1 MAQYEEEEELSIGP
15 QMEDEEFLSQCRAE
29 IDDAVDFL
37 ENHLGPSRTN
47 ATEAYFQRH
56 YGDEEIGRSQ
66 FIDSSIRDTVH
77 AILPSLLK
85 IFFSSEKVLEFV
97 PRHPEDVPFAE
108 QASDYVSWCVSQNN
122 QGFMVYHDAM
132 KDALIRGSGFIKF
145 YYAEKKE
152 VEGFSYTDLDEDTL
166 AFLMQDDE
174 VEVTSVDSKPDEA
187 LQEQMQMQMQ
197 QGMNPQ
203 EVPQKHDVTI
213 VKKSNKGKIHIEC
226 IPPEEIIYNRRSK
239 GFEDAS
245 TTMIGHRRVMTVGE
259 LVSLGYDKEDFID
272 LAGTKFDLDDSEEF
286 LSRRPEVYG
295 GESASVIHDDASKR
309 LLYTEIYFKCDYDN
323 DDYAEIRR
331 VCLAGDKYEVMLMN
345 EPVNNFPFVHLNP
358 YPEPH
363 DSTGSGVYDR
373 LKDVQRTKTS
383 IIRAM
388 LDSLSLSVFPRTA
401 FVDGEVS
408 VSDLMSGEIG
418 SLVRMKSHNSIVPL
432 HLPYTGQQAEGML
445 KYFGEVTENRT
456 GISKASLGLDP
467 QSLMSSSPI
476 AVQGT
481 LSSATQKVE
490 YIARVFAEKAFKPL
504 YKGILKLIV
513 QHQDQETMV
522 RLRNDWVPMDPKA
535 WDSSYDVMVNVAL
548 GGGDDNLRL
557 QALQL
562 IASKQEQ
569 ILTTVG
575 PDNPLVGIM
584 QYANTLRKMTE
595 LSGFKDADQFF
606 KDPSKEPPKPPKEE
620 EPSAEEKMMA
630 MQQQQFQMTMEL
642 ERAKLQLDA
651 EKAKTNAQM
660 KEAEMSIDANLKVQ
674 ELGAKYNQ
682 SIDVAQLKGDL
693 DTDREKIRSTANIE
707 SARIH
712 SESRGNR

>member
-1 MAQYEEEEELSIGP
+1 MAIYDTEEDLNVGP
-15 QMEDEEFLSQCRAE
+15 QMDEEEFTSQCRAE

-37 ENHLGPSRTN
+37 DNHLGPNRTN
-47 ATEAYFQRH
+47 ATEAYYQRQ
-56 YGDEEIGRSQ
+56 YGDEETGRSQ
-66 FIDSSIRDTVH
+66 FIDSTIRDTVN

-85 IFFSSEKVLEFV
+85 IFFASEKVMEFI
-97 PRHPEDVPFAE
+97 PRQPEDVPFAE
-108 QASDYVSWCVSQNN
+108 QASDYVSWCITQSNP
-122 QGFMVYHDAM
+122 GFMVYHDAM
-132 KDALIRGSGFIKF
+132 KDALIRGSGFIKY
-145 YYAEKKE
+145 YYAEKKD
-152 VEGFSYTDLDEDTL
+152 VEGFSYTDLDDDTL
-166 AFLMQDDE
+166 AFLMQDE
-174 VEVTSVDSKPDEA
+174 SVEVTSVDSQPV
-187 LQEQMQMQMQ
+187 EQVE
-197 QGMNPQ
+197 GMNPQ
-203 EVPQKHDVTI
+203 EMPMKHDVTI
-213 VKKSNKGKIHIEC
+213 VKRSNKGKIHIEC

-239 GFEDAS
+239 GFEDPS
-245 TTMIGHRRVMTVGE
+245 TKMIGHRSVMTVGE
-259 LVSLGYDKEDFID
+259 LVSLGYDKDDFID
-272 LAGTKFDLDDSEEF
+272 LAGTKYDLDDSEEF

-295 GESASVIHDDASKR
+295 SDSNAVVYDDASKR
-309 LLYTEIYFKCDYDN
+309 LLYTEIYYKCDFDQ

-331 VCLAGDKYEVMLMN
+331 VCFAGDKYEEMLMN

-363 DSTGSGVYDR
+363 DSIGTGIFDR

-388 LDSLSLSVFPRTA
+388 LDSLSLSVFPRMA
-401 FVDGEVS
+401 FVDGEAS
-408 VSDLMSGEIG
+408 VSDLMNGEVG
-418 SLVRMKSHNSIVPL
+418 SLVRMRSPNAVQPL

-445 KYFGEVTENRT
+445 NYFGEVTENRT

-476 AVQGT
+476 AVAGT
-481 LSSATQKVE
+481 LTNAQQKVE

-504 YKGILKLIV
+504 FKGILKLIV
-513 QHQDQETMV
+513 QHQDQETII

-562 IASKQEQ
+562 IAGKHEQ

-575 PDNPLVGIM
+575 PDNPLVGIV
-584 QYANTLRKMTE
+584 QYANTLRKITE

-606 KDPSKEPPKPPKEE
+606 KDPMKEPPKPPEPK
-620 EPSAEEKMMA
+620 EPSPEEQMME
-630 MQQQQFQMTMEL
+630 MQQQQFAMTMEL

-660 KEAEMSIDANLKVQ
+660 KEAEMNIDAQLKVT

-682 SIDVAQLKGDL
+682 SIDTTQLRGDL
-693 DTDREKIRSTANIE
+693 DTEREKIRSDANIE
-707 SARIH
+707 SAKIH
-712 SESRGNR
+712 SDSRGNR